1 MKIRRLSLVLSSL
14 VLLVLVISPIQ
25 AQDYVGVVITV
36 ATQAAPEISG
46 PIDQYRSEWEAE
58 TGAIVSIQTY
68 PFGDLYQNIVR
79 AARDDTGEYD
89 LIVYASDWSGD
100 IMGGGHVVPI
110 PDDIRERVDWE
121 DILPLYRERIAAWG
135 GTVYALPFDG
145 DSHMMYFRNDLV
157 DPEGAYAADFEAQF
171 GYPLDEPETWSQYF
185 DMASFFHGQTVNTGG
200 FEREIAGVS
209 EAQRPD
215 AQSYWFLISRAAG
228 YAKVPG
234 DACFFFSCSDDSPMM
249 PRVNNPGWVRA
260 LQDWIDIRPYGVED
274 MGEHDVVDV
283 RRIFPAG
290 EAVFALD
297 WGDIGPVSNNEEI
310 SVVRDNVG
318 FSMLP
323 GGDQYWDY
331 NADGGAGAWVTPDEG
346 VNRAPFIAFGGWIF
360 SVMAD
365 SANIDAAL
373 DFAAFMADRDLANV
387 LATTGGTGVNPLRA
401 SQFENLDLWLNAG
414 FSEESALDYL
424 EAIEQTIAHPNA
436 VLDIRI
442 PGSAEYLRALDQ
454 GIARALAG
462 TLTAQEALDQVAE
475 DWDFITDRY
484 GRTEQLN
491 FYLESL
497 GL

>member
-1 MKIRRLSLVLSSL
+1 MMYRLRMIFFVLG
-14 VLLVLVISPIQ
+14 VLVFVFSPLQ
-25 AQDYVGVVITV
+25 AQDYIGVVITV

-46 PIDQYRSEWEAE
+46 AIDAYRAEWEAR

-68 PFGDLYQNIVR
+68 PFGELYQNIMR
-79 AARDDTGEYD
+79 AARDNTGEYD
-89 LIVYASDWSGD
+89 VIVYASDWSGD
-100 IMGGGHVVPI
+100 IMGNGHVIPI
-110 PDDIRERVDWE
+110 PDEIRERVDWD

-145 DSHMMYFRNDLV
+145 DSHMMYYRRDLV
-157 DPEGAYAADFEAQF
+157 NPQSQYAAEFQAEF

-185 DMASFFHGQTVNTGG
+185 DIASFFHGRTVNTSG
-200 FEREIAGVS
+200 FQRPIAGVS
-209 EAQRPD
+209 EAQRPN

-234 DACFFFSCSDDSPMM
+234 DPCFFFSCDPETPMR

-260 LQDWIDIRPYGVED
+260 LQDWIDIRPYGVEG

-290 EAVFALD
+290 QAVFALD
-297 WGDIGPVSNNEEI
+297 WGDIGPASIDEDI
-310 SVVRDNVG
+310 SIVRDLVG
-318 FSMLP
+318 FSVLP

-331 NADGGAGAWVTPDEG
+331 RANDGAGAWVTPEDG
-346 VNRAPFIAFGGWIF
+346 VNRAPFIAYGGWIL
-360 SVMAD
+360 SVMED
-365 SANIDAAL
+365 SANQEAAL
-373 DFAAFMADRDLANV
+373 DFIAFMASRELATV
-387 LATTGGTGVNPLRA
+387 LATTAGTGVNPLRV
-401 SQFENLDLWLNAG
+401 SQFENLDPWLNAG
-414 FSEESALDYL
+414 FSERAALDYL
-424 EAIEQTIAHPNA
+424 EAIEQTINHPNA

-462 TLTAQEALDQVAE
+462 TQTPQQALNEVAE
-475 DWDFITDRY
+475 EWDFITDRY
-484 GRTEQLN
+484 GRDEQLN